1 MFSRVHRIYKEKK
14 PKEKKDETK
23 KAKDDKAEE
32 KTTEVLRG
40 SPKVKKV

>member
-32 KTTEVLRG
+32 KTMEVLRG